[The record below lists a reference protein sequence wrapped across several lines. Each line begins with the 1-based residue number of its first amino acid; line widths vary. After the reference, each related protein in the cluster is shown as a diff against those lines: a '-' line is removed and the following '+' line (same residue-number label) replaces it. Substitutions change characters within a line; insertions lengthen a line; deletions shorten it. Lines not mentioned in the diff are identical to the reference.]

1 MIMVSIAIGYWN
13 ISHFTYVL
21 VHLYHAHIGTIVANS
36 SANVNAGI
44 IISLMDF
51 TNVLMLKIFP
61 ILAITNTDI
70 NISVSL
76 LMIAVGSTC
85 TSQEYN

>member
-1 MIMVSIAIGYWN
+1 MIMASIAIGYWN

-21 VHLYHAHIGTIVANS
+21 VHLYNADIGTNS

-70 NISVSL
+70 NISASL

-85 TSQEYN
+85 TSQEYD